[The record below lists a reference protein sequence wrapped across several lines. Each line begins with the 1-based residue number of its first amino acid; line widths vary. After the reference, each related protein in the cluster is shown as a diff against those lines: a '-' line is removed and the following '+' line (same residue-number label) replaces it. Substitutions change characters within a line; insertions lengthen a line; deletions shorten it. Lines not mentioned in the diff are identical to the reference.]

1 MESWRRS
8 GARSLTFA
16 LPAPVVF
23 FLAYED
29 AERGVHR
36 AVDAAA
42 V

>member
-8 GARSLTFA
+8 GARSLTVA
-16 LPAPVVF
+16 LPAAVLF

-29 AERGVHR
+29 AQRGVHR
-36 AVDAAA
+36 AVDATA